1 MSTALLIGGARSGK
15 SGYALRAALA
25 HGGPVYWIATA
36 EAFDPEMAER
46 IRQHRTERPA
56 HWQTCEEALELGAA
70 LRASRA
76 DFVVVDCLT
85 LWLSNWLCRSD
96 PDGWARARADLL
108 AAVAGFQGQLYLIS
122 NEVGS
127 GIVPDNPLARQFRDE
142 AGRLHQDLAAQIE
155 SVTLIVAGLPLA
167 LKRP

>member
-1 MSTALLIGGARSGK
+1 MSTELLIGGARSGK

-46 IRQHRTERPA
+46 IRQHRAERPA

-70 LRASRA
+70 LRASQA
-76 DFVVVDCLT
+76 DYVVIDCLT
-85 LWLSNWLCRSD
+85 LWLSNWLCRAD

-108 AAVAGFQGQLYLIS
+108 AAVADFQGQLYLIS

-142 AGRLHQDLAAQIE
+142 AGRLHQDLAAQVE
-155 SVTLIVAGLPLA
+155 SVTLVVAGLPLA